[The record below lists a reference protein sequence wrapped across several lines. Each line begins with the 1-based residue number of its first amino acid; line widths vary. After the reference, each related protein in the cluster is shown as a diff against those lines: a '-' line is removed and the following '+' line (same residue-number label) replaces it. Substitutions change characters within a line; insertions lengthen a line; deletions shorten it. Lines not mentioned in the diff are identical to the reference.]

1 MELPSLTKA
10 EFYALLDPFLKLL
23 ETEQNERVKND
34 HPILDKGAAE
44 AGRRG
49 YCEIGYDEGLRFVK
63 VWSEHG
69 TTYTQK
75 SVKYFVE
82 KQTGIIFGADGWKKY
97 NPNRVYG
104 DLTTINDWWW
114 GNFYGES
121 KNGLE
126 TLVPKS
132 MRR

>member
-1 MELPSLTKA
+1 MQLPSLSKS

-23 ETEQNERVKND
+23 EVEQNERIKEQ
-34 HPILDKGAAE
+34 HPSLQESALK

-49 YCEIGYDEGLRFVK
+49 YSEIGYDEGLRFVK
-63 VWSEHG
+63 VWNDNG
-69 TTYTQK
+69 GKY
-75 SVKYFVE
+75 VKYFVE
-82 KQTGIIFGADGWKKY
+82 KETGIIFGADGWKKY

-104 DLTTINDWWW
+104 DLTTITEWSW
-114 GNFYGES
+114 GEYYGVS
-121 KNGLE
+121 KKGLS

>member
-10 EFYALLDPFLKLL
+10 EFYALLDKFVALVEK
-23 ETEQNERVKND
+23 EHNERTKED
-34 HPILDKGAAE
+34 HPILQEMALKE
-44 AGRRG
+44 GRRG
-49 YCEIGYDEGLRFVK
+49 YYEFGYDEGKRFVK
-63 VWSEHG
+63 VWYQ
-69 TTYTQK
+69 TPQR

-104 DLTTINDWWW
+104 DLTTINDWSW
-114 GNFYGES
+114 GDYYGVS
-121 KNGLE
+121 KKGLD